1 MNNTPIPCKL
11 HGPIEPGT
19 TMCEGCAKASKKNMM
34 KTNHNQTPD
43 WELDLLDL
51 VRVAIRKER
60 SSPVTE
66 WPEFIKIN
74 QALADERKRVAV
86 KIHNSIAKTV
96 DYYLKGNIDW
106 NQQAIIEGVQTE
118 LKKIQKEFNLTPTKG
133 DVIDNR

>member
-11 HGPIEPGT
+11 HGPLEPGT

-74 QALADERKRVAV
+74 QALADERKRVAQ
-86 KIHNSIAKTV
+86 KLEPAIRDFEKAGKTLSNSPHF
-96 DYYLKGNIDW
+96 
-106 NQQAIIEGVQTE
+106 
-118 LKKIQKEFNLTPTKG
+118 KESGREMLENCEYMRKYLTPTKG